1 LIQLESGH
9 KIICQICT
17 QLRIMAVYST
27 EIASDKISS
36 DNPIHQR
43 LLKAYYVA
51 QDYIKGDVLEIGCGE
66 GRGVELLAPLSNSYT
81 AIDKIP
87 SVVEKLQAN
96 HPDYSFEVGTIPPL
110 PYRDGQFDVV
120 VSFQVIE
127 HIQNDDLYL
136 AEINR
141 VLKPGGIALI
151 STPNIK
157 RTLSRNPWHIREYT
171 AKELATKSESFFSN
185 VQIKG
190 IAGNEKVMEYH
201 DRNKVSV
208 AKITRFDILDLQH
221 KLPAFMLRIPYEILN
236 RLNRNKLQTADDSL
250 VRSIDHSDYLISD
263 DADTSLDLYGV
274 LKK

>member
-1 LIQLESGH
+1 
-9 KIICQICT
+9 
-17 QLRIMAVYST
+17 MAVYST
-27 EIASDKISS
+27 EIASDKITS

-51 QDYIKGDVLEIGCGE
+51 QEYIKGDLLEIGCGE

-87 SVVEKLQAN
+87 AVVEKLQAN

-110 PYRDGQFDVV
+110 PYEDGQFDVV

-157 RTLSRNPWHIREYT
+157 LTLSRNPWHIREYT
-171 AKELATKSESFFSN
+171 AKELAAKSDSFFSN

-201 DRNKVSV
+201 DRNKASV

-236 RLNRNKLQTADDSL
+236 RLNRNKLQSADDSL
-250 VRSIDHSDYLISD
+250 VRSIDQSDYLISD
-263 DADTSLDLYGV
+263 NADTSLDLYGV